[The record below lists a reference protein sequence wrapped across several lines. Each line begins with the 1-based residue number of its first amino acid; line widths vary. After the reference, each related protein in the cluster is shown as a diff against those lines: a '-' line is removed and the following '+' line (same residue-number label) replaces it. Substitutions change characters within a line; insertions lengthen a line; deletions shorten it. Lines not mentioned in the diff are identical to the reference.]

1 MKGNMQLALV
11 FTGFAIS
18 NIGLALAAR

>member
-1 MKGNMQLALV
+1 V

-18 NIGLALAAR
+18 ATPAIRARNYPIVK